1 MQTNLFLFNQ
11 TFTLNYSIILLFFNQ
26 GGGSINNGSSYSTDL
41 MRKPTRLEAL
51 PNMDKK
57 NSRTQKRS
65 GPILN
70 TMGTF

>member
-1 MQTNLFLFNQ
+1 MHSIGIAWPLNLDIFL
-11 TFTLNYSIILLFFNQ
+11 I
-26 GGGSINNGSSYSTDL
+26 GGGTVSNGSPYSTDI

-57 NSRTQKRS
+57 NSRKRS